1 MESRFMRLFYFPC
14 FGKKFVRKIL
24 GIAPTISVD
33 IECISSVAYGL
44 VAQSVQQR
52 IKNPCAGGS
61 PLLEFGLSRI
71 TASAVAALIPDSSLT
86 SDQVKASIRDQ
97 PEALLQLS
105 SLIIAGLREQGLL
118 VVAMD
123 DQ

>member
-1 MESRFMRLFYFPC
+1 
-14 FGKKFVRKIL
+14 V
-24 GIAPTISVD
+24 
-33 IECISSVAYGL
+33 
-44 VAQSVQQR
+44 
-52 IKNPCAGGS
+52 
-61 PLLEFGLSRI
+61 EFGLSRI
-71 TASAVAALIPDSSLT
+71 TASAVAALITDSSLT